1 LESGSV
7 SLKEVMAGKMVM
19 PTVPTSVV
27 PTVKGEEQGRSVAQK
42 IQGNTVR
49 VRVEDPTG
57 EATRSLAVGVGGGV
71 FLINTHALKPRVMV
85 QVLEV
90 KPSDTGLGGRAH
102 LVEEGITSFQ
112 HG

>member
-1 LESGSV
+1 
-7 SLKEVMAGKMVM
+7 
-19 PTVPTSVV
+19 
-27 PTVKGEEQGRSVAQK
+27 
-42 IQGNTVR
+42 
-49 VRVEDPTG
+49 
-57 EATRSLAVGVGGGV
+57 V

-112 HG
+112 HGQSDVSLCLLPTRPMTHLK